1 MLPQNLIL
9 QMHDEKAECTERY
22 TPRIWAEAG
31 ISEVIFF
38 CPLIMAFEPLPQ
50 LLFQNWLLSVLSQGR
65 KFGKKPVHIIHE
77 CVQTQLRYF

>member
-9 QMHDEKAECTERY
+9 QMHDEKTECTERY

-38 CPLIMAFEPLPQ
+38 
-50 LLFQNWLLSVLSQGR
+50 LSSHNGFWTTASV
-65 KFGKKPVHIIHE
+65 IISE
-77 CVQTQLRYF
+77 LAAQCIITRQKIW